1 MNAGRNDPCP
11 CGSGKKYKKCCLG
24 KFESSLR
31 SSPRQQRSEIVAPN
45 GGAKSAPSPAELNQ
59 LVALF
64 KAGYHAEL
72 ENQARMLLERYPD
85 TGFVWKVLGVMLQV
99 QGRDSLSAL
108 RKAAEHLPGDHEVHY
123 NLGNTLLSLNC
134 LAEAE
139 ASYRK
144 ALRLM
149 PDDAD
154 VCFNLGNALWKQGR
168 LDEAAAA
175 YLKTL
180 RIRADHAEAHCNL
193 GNILQELGRLD
204 EAEASY
210 RRALQIKS
218 GYAAAHYNLGNLLHG
233 RNRLDEAEASYR
245 QALQISPDSADMHT
259 NLGNILQEL
268 DRLDEAESSFR
279 QALRAKPDHTEAH
292 SNLGKLLL
300 DRGRLDE
307 AEACFQRALQIR
319 PDYLIVRLSLALAR
333 KAKAGDE
340 NLAALIAAEQAA
352 RSGATPLP
360 AEEAILLHFALG
372 KSYDDIGD
380 HEKAF
385 PHFLEGNKL
394 KRATLAFNPDQT
406 AQHFAAIMQNFDT
419 AAIDRL
425 RGGGDSSSLPI
436 FILGMPRSGTTLV
449 EQIVSSYPGIHG
461 AGELSDLGAIM
472 RRNVAGAAF
481 PDNLHSLDQAQLA
494 GWGAEYV
501 AGLQRRAPAALRVTD
516 KMPANFLVAGLIH
529 LMLPGAKIIHVNR
542 NPADTC
548 LSCFTQLFKD
558 GQEFSYDLAELGR
571 YYVGYARLMDH
582 WRRVLPEGAFLD
594 VQYEDIVADQEA
606 QSRRIVEY
614 CGLEWNDACLDFH
627 RNKRPVK
634 TASMAQVRQP
644 IYRSSVERWRPY
656 EKFLGPLFDALCD
669 LAPGR

>member
-24 KFESSLR
+24 KFEPSLP

-233 RNRLDEAEASYR
+233 RNRLDEAEASFR
-245 QALQISPDSADMHT
+245 KALQVMPNHA
-259 NLGNILQEL
+259 
-268 DRLDEAESSFR
+268 
-279 QALRAKPDHTEAH
+279 EAH

-319 PDYLIVRLSLALAR
+319 PDYLIVRLSLALAK

-352 RSGATPLP
+352 R
-360 AEEAILLHFALG
+360 HRCR
-372 KSYDDIGD
+372 
-380 HEKAF
+380 
-385 PHFLEGNKL
+385 L
-394 KRATLAFNPDQT
+394 KRPYFCILRWVKAMTISAITRKPFRISLKATN
-406 AQHFAAIMQNFDT
+406 
-419 AAIDRL
+419 
-425 RGGGDSSSLPI
+425 
-436 FILGMPRSGTTLV
+436 
-449 EQIVSSYPGIHG
+449 
-461 AGELSDLGAIM
+461 
-472 RRNVAGAAF
+472 
-481 PDNLHSLDQAQLA
+481 
-494 GWGAEYV
+494 
-501 AGLQRRAPAALRVTD
+501 
-516 KMPANFLVAGLIH
+516 
-529 LMLPGAKIIHVNR
+529 
-542 NPADTC
+542 
-548 LSCFTQLFKD
+548 
-558 GQEFSYDLAELGR
+558 
-571 YYVGYARLMDH
+571 
-582 WRRVLPEGAFLD
+582 
-594 VQYEDIVADQEA
+594 
-606 QSRRIVEY
+606 
-614 CGLEWNDACLDFH
+614 
-627 RNKRPVK
+627 
-634 TASMAQVRQP
+634 
-644 IYRSSVERWRPY
+644 
-656 EKFLGPLFDALCD
+656 
-669 LAPGR
+669 